1 MDSKR
6 DFLDY
11 FLHKYNKLNYQIVW
25 ILNFIKS
32 DDNLLKNVTLINNDT
47 NIQLVI
53 SERYPYVM
61 LKFDSIVI
69 LDSEEI
75 LYILNEYKNH
85 PIFIDF
91 HMEEDIKLKEIKI
104 NQVYETYYLEK
115 NDSIDYLIDEAL
127 INKDEKTF
135 NILSKLIKNI
145 NEG

>member
-1 MDSKR
+1 MVSKR

-11 FLHKYNKLNYQIVW
+11 FLHKYNHLNYQVVW

-32 DDNLLKNVTLINNDT
+32 DDKLLKNITLINNDT

-61 LKFDSIVI
+61 LKLDSIVV

-91 HMEEDIKLKEIKI
+91 HVKDDKNLKKLKIKK
-104 NQVYETYYLEK
+104 VKET
-115 NDSIDYLIDEAL
+115 
-127 INKDEKTF
+127 
-135 NILSKLIKNI
+135 
-145 NEG
+145 